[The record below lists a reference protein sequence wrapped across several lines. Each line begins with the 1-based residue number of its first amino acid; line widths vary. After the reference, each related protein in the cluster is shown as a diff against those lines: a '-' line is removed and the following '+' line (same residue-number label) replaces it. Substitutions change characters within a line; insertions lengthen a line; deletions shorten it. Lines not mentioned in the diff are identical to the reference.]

1 MVPDSDPG
9 MSRFHDVKSGIH
21 CPGDAPVPVCGPG
34 HGGGGAGAGRGAVL
48 AGVQAPAR
56 ALHHGPRT
64 HRAQGKPGDDPGLQV
79 SSVAAGDLTN
89 IAHCRLSTHAN
100 LGHLDTWDQILDMGC
115 ANLALI
121 QVNMETY
128 YDNIK

>member
-21 CPGDAPVPVCGPG
+21 CPGDASVPVCGPG

-64 HRAQGKPGDDPGLQV
+64 HRAQGQPGDDPGLQV
-79 SSVAAGDLTN
+79 SSAAAGDLCVADP
-89 IAHCRLSTHAN
+89 ISC
-100 LGHLDTWDQILDMGC
+100 
-115 ANLALI
+115 
-121 QVNMETY
+121 
-128 YDNIK
+128 